1 MFGYN
6 CPIVQKLS
14 LNETKTRWDEIEI
27 NPGFASLRYVISLML
42 SEIHLASCL
51 RNGSPCSR
59 KMPMTDEKNPFGK
72 HASLDWCI
80 KSHNAVLSHIICAQ
94 VRKCIAYAMVR
105 TITHI
110 DMMLCYSYLSD
121 TRQSENLNHK
131 CPHHK
136 RSQVLNPNQHKGPHL
151 DFKQL
156 PPTTHPHTTTQ
167 PLLPITGGSQ
177 ETKLFPKR
185 RKKERFQHV
194 FFDLALD
201 AMGFPAPPPPGS
213 GERWPKDNTIPEQK
227 SQIFCCSGYSIRTLK
242 RESSSWIQ
250 NTPCTSSPQHQ
261 SYCILLPNPS
271 HLW

>member
-1 MFGYN
+1 MLFLWCYQRYILPQKWFSMFTEDAN
-6 CPIVQKLS
+6 D
-14 LNETKTRWDEIEI
+14 RW
-27 NPGFASLRYVISLML
+27 
-42 SEIHLASCL
+42 
-51 RNGSPCSR
+51 
-59 KMPMTDEKNPFGK
+59 KNPFGK

-80 KSHNAVLSHIICAQ
+80 KSHNAVLSHIIRAQ

-136 RSQVLNPNQHKGPHL
+136 CSQVLNPNQHKGPHL